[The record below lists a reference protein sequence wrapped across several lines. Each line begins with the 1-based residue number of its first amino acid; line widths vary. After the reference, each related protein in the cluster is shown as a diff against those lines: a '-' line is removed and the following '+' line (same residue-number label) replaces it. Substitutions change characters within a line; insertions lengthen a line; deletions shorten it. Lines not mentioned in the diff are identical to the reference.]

1 MSEINSATLKVSKLE
16 ATEDHFDLYELFKE
30 FGNIFS
36 CKVSKKYSKGEN
48 NVILSESNKYGY
60 VTYETEDEA
69 KAAYEHYKSNQVIK
83 VELFKEDASISGQT
97 NNLFVK
103 NFPTHFIES
112 DLEKEFS
119 KFGKVTSTYIKLDKA
134 GRSCCNGF
142 VCFETPKE
150 AKAALDGLNGTMVG
164 DMKIYV
170 GFQIKKDS

>member
-83 VELFKEDASISGQT
+83 VELFKEDASISG
-97 NNLFVK
+97 
-103 NFPTHFIES
+103 
-112 DLEKEFS
+112 
-119 KFGKVTSTYIKLDKA
+119 
-134 GRSCCNGF
+134 
-142 VCFETPKE
+142 
-150 AKAALDGLNGTMVG
+150 
-164 DMKIYV
+164 
-170 GFQIKKDS
+170 